1 MVQGMTR
8 QRLSTLH
15 LAAIWSGLGT
25 LLFLA
30 VLAWQ
35 HQAERSRFSADG
47 GVVELRRGADG
58 HYHWPGRINGRA
70 VDFLVDT
77 GATSTAIPAS
87 LAQDLQLPSLGRVQS
102 QTAGGLAEGQRV
114 VADVQLHGGVQADRL
129 RIVALP
135 GLHGRPLLGMD
146 VLGRLRLVQ
155 ADGVLR
161 IDLRTSAAP

>member
-1 MVQGMTR
+1 MVPGMTR

-15 LAAIWSGLGT
+15 LVAVWSGLGT

-35 HQAERSRFSADG
+35 HQAARSRFQADG
-47 GVVELRRGADG
+47 GVVELRRGPDG
-58 HYHWPGRINGRA
+58 HYQWPGRINGRA

-77 GATSTAIPAS
+77 GATGTAIPAS
-87 LAQDLQLPSLGRVQS
+87 LAQELQLPSQGRVSS
-102 QTAGGLAEGQRV
+102 QTAGGLTQGERV
-114 VADVQLHGGVQADRL
+114 VADVQLQGGVQVNRL

-135 GLHGRPLLGMD
+135 GLQGRPLLGMD

-161 IDLRTSAAP
+161 IDLRAAP